1 MKETTPRIGARRHAR
16 ECALQALYNA
26 DVSNVSTLD
35 ALTAVETYFA
45 GGELEEAT
53 RTFARQLVE
62 GVSANMADLDKAI
75 EQHSDHWRVERMA
88 RVDRNVLRL
97 AVFELHHLADVP
109 KKVTLNEAV
118 ELGKKFGSE
127 ESSAFVN
134 GVLDRIA
141 RDVQKP

>member
-1 MKETTPRIGARRHAR
+1 MKDSHRVGARRRAR

-26 DVSNVSTLD
+26 DVSSVPAHD
-35 ALTAVETYFA
+35 ALAAVVRHFA
-45 GGELEEAT
+45 GDDLEPASRE
-53 RTFARQLVE
+53 FAEVLVD
-62 GVSANMADLDKAI
+62 GVSAHLPELDRAI
-75 EQHSDHWRVERMA
+75 EKHSEHWRLERMA

-97 AVFELHHLADVP
+97 AVFELFHLREVP
-109 KKVTLNEAV
+109 KRVTLNEAV

-141 RDVQKP
+141 RDVEKE